1 MKEHMESRAR
11 EGGENKKPEDVD
23 VILKRIEKKVNAISE
38 RVIRL
43 ERVLKNAA
51 VPVCEPPSAY
61 QAEVREVQEVQEVQ
75 KETNLMADYILD
87 EAGRVT
93 NIQFNLVK
101 KL

>member
-61 QAEVREVQEVQEVQ
+61 QAEVREVQEVQ

>member
-11 EGGENKKPEDVD
+11 EGGEHKKPEDAG

-38 RVIRL
+38 RVNRL
-43 ERVLKNAA
+43 EGVLRHAA

-61 QAEVREVQEVQEVQ
+61 QAEVREVQEVP

-87 EAGRVT
+87 EDGRVT